1 MSGIEQKHTMDE
13 KNIGPTTDGSQ
24 GNDEGTKDDGQLEQ
38 TIDPKKEKILLA
50 KLDLLFT
57 PVIMLVYLS
66 CFLDRTNIVRNAS
79 TGLTHVT
86 STKSFSGQCKSGW
99 NARGYRCI

>member
-1 MSGIEQKHTMDE
+1 MSNRTQQQKTDE
-13 KNIGPTTDGSQ
+13 KKIGFSTDGQ
-24 GNDEGTKDDGQLEQ
+24 MNDESLKDKGQLEQ

-66 CFLDRTNIVRNAS
+66 CFLDRTNIVRNS
-79 TGLTHVT
+79 HMLMRL
-86 STKSFSGQCKSGW
+86 CK
-99 NARGYRCI
+99 Y